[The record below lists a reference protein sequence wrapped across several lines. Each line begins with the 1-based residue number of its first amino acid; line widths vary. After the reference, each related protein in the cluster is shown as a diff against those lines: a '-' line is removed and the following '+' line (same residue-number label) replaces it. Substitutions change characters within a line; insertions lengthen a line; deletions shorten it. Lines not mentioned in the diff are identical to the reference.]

1 MTEKSPTTDASNQ
14 SPPVQSNRIMP
25 RSEGFS
31 SKKYSLLT
39 FINGMVI
46 PSASENVAMKRK
58 MGMNDLADMLIP
70 NQG

>member
-1 MTEKSPTTDASNQ
+1 
-14 SPPVQSNRIMP
+14 MP